1 MSVNIS
7 ALLILDKLITNT
19 EKGMEFNAIIN
30 LYIEEE
36 ETKNKVKYSDENK
49 KIIIMSFKEATK
61 SYPNFET
68 IQTFHNNILIEHIEN
83 TSNTFMFNP
92 DTRTINSIDKQAVL
106 NWFEP
111 KAAKRLLAKKSHTAH
126 LGYDPTTSSMWYK
139 KDDNIKTLNLYV
151 PPTWLKPY
159 FYGADKPD
167 TMAPMPEV
175 YATFFNYLTD
185 GDEQSIKFITHWLAC
200 LVQPIQ
206 KPFTYLCAIGHQG
219 IGKGLLGAIMRELVG
234 ESNYTETTMRKAE
247 ATQFNKMFKNKR
259 ITFLD
264 ELDVSAAKTEN
275 FLKPFINETIEI
287 QEKGVDQ
294 EIYKNYS
301 GFYLASNYIA
311 SLRIEESDRRYSLIE
326 TNGRMS
332 HKIFCQEILKVE
344 EQDIV
349 AAYFDPDNIKQLGL
363 HLLGIKVDRRLIDTP
378 LAGKK
383 KLKVKEAAQL
393 DWEQSVIDIMAVDKA
408 GTFLTYTEA
417 NTWLA
422 DNANKKAP
430 SRHIWQEL
438 SEGAGK
444 PYFKCVQKSVGNKRH
459 RGIEFYK
466 LDEQPE
472 RKIENE

>member
-1 MSVNIS
+1 MSVTIS
-7 ALLILDKLITNT
+7 APLILDHLITET
-19 EKGMEFNAIIN
+19 QKGFEYTTIVTK
-30 LYIEEE
+30 YIEAE
-36 ETKNKVKYSDENK
+36 ETKNKIKFADEDK
-49 KIIIMSFKEATK
+49 RMLVLAFKEATL

-68 IQTFHNNILIEHIEN
+68 IQTFHNNIIIEHIEN
-83 TSNTFMFNP
+83 VANTFMFNP
-92 DTRTINSIDKQAVL
+92 ETRTINPIDKQAVL

-111 KAAKRLLAKKSHTAH
+111 KAAKRLMAKKSHTAH
-126 LGYDPTTSSMWYK
+126 LGYDPTTSNMWYK

-159 FYGADKPD
+159 FYGTDKPE
-167 TMAPMPEV
+167 TVTNMPEV
-175 YATFFNYLTD
+175 YNTFLNYLTD

-200 LVQPIQ
+200 LVQPTQ

-247 ATQFNKMFKNKR
+247 STQFNKMFKNKR

-332 HKIFCQEILKVE
+332 HKIFCQEVLKAE

-349 AAYFDPDNIKQLGL
+349 KAYFEPSNIKQLGL

-383 KLKVKEAAQL
+383 KTKVKEAAQL

-408 GTFLTYTEA
+408 GQFLTFDEA
-417 NTWLA
+417 NAWLA

-438 SEGAGK
+438 SEGTAK
-444 PYFKCVQKSVGNKRH
+444 PYFKCIMKRSGEKRL